1 MITTHYVCCSTKS
14 EQWSYKKAKKR
25 LFEVLITSDGKSIL
39 SDIGYIL
46 YHCSCKN
53 GKKIAKITKT
63 FGYKF
68 IEFTG

>member
-14 EQWSYKKAKKR
+14 EHWSYKKAERR
-25 LFEVLITSDGKSIL
+25 LYDVLITSTGKNIL

-46 YHCSCKN
+46 YHCSRKN

>member
-14 EQWSYKKAKKR
+14 EHWSYKKAKKK
-25 LFEVLITSDGKSIL
+25 LFEVLITSDDKEML
-39 SDIGYIL
+39 SDIAYIL

-68 IEFTG
+68 IEFTV